1 MFIITI
7 ITTTATIVT
16 VPQAQLQ
23 SGIGNAFEDLTINIS
38 VI

>member
-23 SGIGNAFEDLTINIS
+23 SGIGNAFEDLIIDNR

>member
-1 MFIITI
+1 MLIITI

-16 VPQAQLQ
+16 VSQAQLQ
-23 SGIGNAFEDLTINIS
+23 SGIDNAFEDSTMTNS